1 MTGQIPPLPPGYQLE
16 QPPAS
21 TVGNIPP
28 LPPGYRLESREAQQ
42 AYAPPV
48 PRPAAPQLSPSEE
61 MPLSQ
66 ATEDAKGNTGQTLRE
81 LGAPAVAGLAIG
93 GGAGALGPGLAY
105 GAGYAT
111 EAAAPMA
118 RALAPIAKRY
128 GIKALEGA
136 GIGYGWH
143 LYNELKKVFESE

>member
-1 MTGQIPPLPPGYQLE
+1 MTGQLPPLPPGYQLE
-16 QPPAS
+16 QPPAPAA
-21 TVGNIPP
+21 GNIPP

-61 MPLSQ
+61 MPVAAAEENS
-66 ATEDAKGNTGQTLRE
+66 KGNVGKTLRE
-81 LGAPAVAGLAIG
+81 LGAPAAAGLAIG
-93 GGAGALGPGLAY
+93 GGAGAFAPPLAY

-111 EAAAPMA
+111 EAAAPIA
-118 RALAPIAKRY
+118 RALAPIAKKY

-136 GIGYGWH
+136 GLAYGWH
-143 LYNELKKVFESE
+143 LYRELKSVFEGE